1 MAALYRFGRF
11 FGLPDVSPF
20 VTKAMIPLKMAGVPF
35 VGDRGGLFRAP
46 KGKLPFIDDSG
57 EIVAD
62 STLIRL
68 HVERKYGY
76 DFDMGLTP
84 EQKAVAW
91 AAEKFCEDHI
101 YCRIPCD
108 RRGDHANFAQ
118 GPARRAMSA
127 RRSPGFPE
135 KKPAKWR
142 AKAAFRGTVLHG
154 CQAV

>member
-1 MAALYRFGRF
+1 MVTLDSFGPF
-11 FGLPDVSPF
+11 FDLPDGGPF
-20 VTKAMIPLKMAGVPF
+20 VMKSMIPLKMAGVPF
-35 VGDRGGLFRAP
+35 VEDRGGLFRAP
-46 KGKLPFIDDSG
+46 KGKSPFIDEFG
-57 EIVAD
+57 EIVAV
-62 STLIRL
+62 SPLIRL

-84 EQKAVAW
+84 EQRAIAW
-91 AAEKFCEDHI
+91 AAEKLCEDHI
-101 YCRIPCD
+101 CWRILCD
-108 RRGDHANFAQ
+108 RWGDDANFAQ
-118 GPARRAMSA
+118 EPARRAMSA